1 MRTKKNESGDGR
13 KVPHKPAV
21 AYSSEDKA
29 KRNIEAKLD
38 ALSYIW
44 DLCVE
49 SQANA
54 KKVLEA
60 VEKDDSDAILLPKS
74 QRQFL
79 MWNDISLPKRL
90 GYQGEGFRRTGNGT
104 LNRYATLHSQVEK
117 LTSNLWK
124 ELQAQRERRAESTES
139 QLQKAL
145 KRERTR
151 TATLERDIIELRR
164 QLQNES
170 EERIAAQEKLKEFG
184 RQYGHIILREGKKES
199 AKVVS
204 LEKAGRGDGKR

>member
-1 MRTKKNESGDGR
+1 MRTKKNESRDEE
-13 KVPHKPAV
+13 VPHKPAV

-38 ALSYIW
+38 ALSYIL

-49 SQANA
+49 SQENA
-54 KKVLEA
+54 KKVFEA
-60 VEKDDSDAILLPKS
+60 VEKDDGDAILLPKS

-79 MWNDISLPKRL
+79 IWSDISLLKSL

-104 LNRYATLHSQVEK
+104 LNRYTTLHSQVEE

-124 ELQAQRERRAESTES
+124 ELQTQRERRAESTES
-139 QLQKAL
+139 QLRKAL
-145 KRERTR
+145 KRERMR

-199 AKVVS
+199 AKVLS